1 MLEYILLIMEQLN
14 SVSFE
19 MVRTKK
25 IYCQNVF
32 VSSLTESIT
41 LQRLYNYIYVDMI
54 QSMV

>member
-1 MLEYILLIMEQLN
+1 
-14 SVSFE
+14 

-41 LQRLYNYIYVDMI
+41 LQRLYNYVVIIDTI
-54 QSMV
+54 DQ